1 MSHLRGFAV
10 SAPIALLV
18 LLTLPGA
25 ASAQP
30 YLGSTGPQKGN
41 VEFSGAAAWTGGY
54 DAGDA
59 AALETRN
66 TNTGTG
72 PLTLFN
78 VNGDVRSAPGVEA
91 RIGFFLTSR
100 LSAEGLFQ
108 YSRPV
113 LHANLSGDF
122 EGATG
127 SDADETVSSFLIGGS
142 MLYHFGSGRFMPFV
156 LGGAAALRQ
165 VHEDSSETL
174 TGLEIHGG
182 GGVKYWF
189 NASGRG
195 FGLRADA
202 VVSSRSKSVGFEDKR
217 RIVPTVAGG
226 FSYVF

>member
-1 MSHLRGFAV
+1 MIPAV
-10 SAPIALLV
+10 LLV
-18 LLTLPGA
+18 ALLTLPAAA

-30 YLGSTGPQKGN
+30 YIGTSGPQKGN

-66 TNTGTG
+66 TNTGT
-72 PLTLFN
+72 LTLFN
-78 VNGDVRSAPGVEA
+78 VNGDVKSAPGVEA

-100 LSAEGLFQ
+100 VSAEGLFQ
-108 YSRPV
+108 YTRPV
-113 LHANLSGDF
+113 LHADLSDDF

-127 SDADETVSSFLIGGS
+127 ADADETVSSFLFGGS

-165 VHEDSSETL
+165 VHEDSSETV

-189 NASGRG
+189 NASSRG

-202 VVSSRSKSVGFEDKR
+202 VVSSRSKSVGFEEKR
-217 RIVPTVAGG
+217 RIVPTVTGG

>member
-1 MSHLRGFAV
+1 VRGG
-10 SAPIALLV
+10 LLV
-18 LLTLPGA
+18 IALLTLPVA

-30 YLGSTGPQKGN
+30 YIGSAGPQKGN

-54 DAGDA
+54 DAGEA
-59 AALETRN
+59 SALETRN

-78 VNGDVRSAPGVEA
+78 VNGNVLSAPGLEA

-108 YSRPV
+108 YTRPV
-113 LHANLSGDF
+113 LRAQLSDDF

-127 SDADETVSSFLIGGS
+127 ADAEETVSSYLFGGS
-142 MLYHFGSGRFMPFV
+142 LLYHFGSGRFMPFV

-165 VHEDSSETL
+165 VHEDSSEMV

-189 NASGRG
+189 TSSGRG

-202 VVSSRSKSVGFEDKR
+202 LVSSRSKSVGFEEKR
-217 RIVPTVAGG
+217 RIVPAVTGG

>member
-1 MSHLRGFAV
+1 VIRAV
-10 SAPIALLV
+10 LLV
-18 LLTLPGA
+18 VLLALPAA

-30 YLGSTGPQKGN
+30 YIGTSGPHKGD

-78 VNGDVRSAPGVEA
+78 VNGDVQSAPGVEA
-91 RIGFFLTSR
+91 RIGLFFTSR
-100 LSAEGLFQ
+100 LSAEGVFQ

-113 LHANLSGDF
+113 LHAKLSDDF
-122 EGATG
+122 EGAAG
-127 SDADETVSSFLIGGS
+127 SAADETVSSFLFGGS
-142 MLYHFGSGRFMPFV
+142 MLYHFGSAQFVPFV

-165 VHEDSSETL
+165 VHEDSSETV

-202 VVSSRSKSVGFEDKR
+202 VVSSRSKSVGFEEKR
-217 RIVPTVAGG
+217 RMVPTLTGG

>member
-1 MSHLRGFAV
+1 MRCG
-10 SAPIALLV
+10 LLV
-18 LLTLPGA
+18 IALLTLPVA

-30 YLGSTGPQKGN
+30 YIGSSGPQKGN

-54 DAGDA
+54 DAGEA

-78 VNGDVRSAPGVEA
+78 VNGDVLSAPGLEA

-108 YSRPV
+108 YTRPV
-113 LHANLSGDF
+113 LRAQLSDDF
-122 EGATG
+122 EGATAT
-127 SDADETVSSFLIGGS
+127 DAEETVSSYLFGGS
-142 MLYHFGSGRFMPFV
+142 LLYHFGSGRFMPFV

-165 VHEDSSETL
+165 VHEDSSEMV

-189 NASGRG
+189 TSSGRG

-202 VVSSRSKSVGFEDKR
+202 LVSSRSKSVGFEEKR
-217 RIVPTVAGG
+217 RVVPVVTGG